1 MQRKYGVH
9 REGTMIRSRF
19 VTRSRPTRRAV
30 LKAAALGS
38 AAAWPRLPGGKCRCE
53 RPVATDA
60 DLSGRDRWVKMIE
73 RQRGAVIRK
82 RAEGTRLSPKSVRHL
97 TQTSG

>member
-1 MQRKYGVH
+1 MAGD
-9 REGTMIRSRF
+9 
-19 VTRSRPTRRAV
+19 
-30 LKAAALGS
+30 
-38 AAAWPRLPGGKCRCE
+38 PRLFLFSGHDSLVAKCRCE

-60 DLSGRDRWVKMIE
+60 DLSGLDRWVKIPIE